1 MTLLRFKPL
10 NSLIDRCHTGH
21 HLNIELVFSLHRIS
35 ALNSDLNSS
44 WLNSS
49 STDGDGLSVLSVS
62 GSVVFEKQFNRLTRE
77 QLNVIRS
84 CNATEVR
91 GP

>member
-1 MTLLRFKPL
+1 VTLLRLKPL
-10 NSLIDRCHTGH
+10 NSLIDGCHTGH
-21 HLNIELVFSLHRIS
+21 HLDIELVFSLHGVS
-35 ALNSDLNSS
+35 TLNSDLNSS
-44 WLNSS
+44 WLDSS
-49 STDGDGLSVLSVS
+49 GTDGDALSVLSVS